1 MPVLPHCGYFLF
13 VSISLGPSR
22 EPSFSFATDFNADDG
37 IATAT
42 ARHTHLE
49 MNERLANPF
58 SVQILDRLLHVH
70 HIVPQAFVCPKSL
83 SNPAWGA
90 LDTDPV
96 ILSSVMKAMDRR
108 SATNVMF
115 ELASRDAC

>member
-1 MPVLPHCGYFLF
+1 MLVLPHCGYFLF

-42 ARHTHLE
+42 ARHKHLE

-70 HIVPQAFVCPKSL
+70 HIVPQAFVSEKFVKPCVGCIGHGPRH
-83 SNPAWGA
+83 
-90 LDTDPV
+90 
-96 ILSSVMKAMDRR
+96 I
-108 SATNVMF
+108 
-115 ELASRDAC
+115 ELGDEGHGSTKRYECHV